1 LTAPVQ
7 RFLSDAEPLGGPF
20 ALLGI
25 EPGDVDDARVN
36 AALLRQLARVA
47 AHPLGATPEA
57 EEVRLALHV
66 AAAQLRDP
74 AVRRALMTE
83 LATRPASRHAGA
95 AITSPSEPAALTA
108 AEDPLRPRVL
118 AVLAMSG
125 GWNST
130 ARVRLAALA
139 IAQGRDPAQVMAL
152 ASQSPAVGLSG
163 APSITPP
170 PSALASPHRVAIPS
184 VRTRRR
190 RVLLGA
196 AMVLMVI
203 VSFVLAR
210 AVMVISP
217 PPSARQEMQAAE
229 SSADGAPE
237 SVEPG
242 RGVSPG
248 SAPTLP
254 GATTSSS
261 PLAATATPAPIV
273 EPRGTSALRT
283 PSRGADVQ
291 APIEPANTAYSV
303 RRRTGGVIS
312 RWESAALLAIAR
324 NAGDRA
330 RDQLAHAVG
339 LARLNAAASSAWLA
353 HNDDAERL
361 ITSAESAEGLPALLP
376 DPPDTA
382 QRDAIMRSLTAPGAE
397 TDGQL
402 ALEINAARRQPG
414 AALES
419 LGRRRY
425 ALDPL
430 GPADCDAVAAGA
442 LFGSPLDLRLI
453 CRKIAID
460 QKTNPVMIHAVLEAL
475 PKAAAQR
482 PVSEIVEE
490 LTGRRLPLVEDPA
503 WPTSARA
510 ALVARLAELLAQDDA
525 DSIDSM
531 AGLLIGAYEAH
542 SSELAGDMSTPAA
555 PAPTTTAP
563 ASESPAAPA
572 APIATPGALGDADQ
586 VLGRVW
592 GRWRQIALEDPRAA
606 GDVQRLSRRRELRM
620 SLASGV
626 VQRFIAG
633 QASNVELMAL
643 VVRREQPS
651 LEPRVNGAL
660 ERAAAQQ
667 RRAATAAAQIAGWE
681 RATAEL
687 WLLRFGNTQ
696 VAGESHG
703 AGGPS

>member
-1 LTAPVQ
+1 MQ

-20 ALLGI
+20 ALLGL

-74 AVRRALMTE
+74 SVRRALIAE
-83 LATRPASRHAGA
+83 ISARPTSREVVRADASARVTG
-95 AITSPSEPAALTA
+95 
-108 AEDPLRPRVL
+108 EDPLRARVL

-125 GWNST
+125 GWNSS

-139 IAQGRDPAQVMAL
+139 ISEHRDPAEVMAL
-152 ASQSPAVGLSG
+152 AARAPALGLTGS
-163 APSITPP
+163 PSIVPP
-170 PSALASPHRVAIPS
+170 ASALASPHRVAIPA

-217 PPSARQEMQAAE
+217 PPSARQSLQRTDA
-229 SSADGAPE
+229 SADEALGSSVAHNEASLDARGAPARSATGPSPA
-237 SVEPG
+237 SVL
-242 RGVSPG
+242 
-248 SAPTLP
+248 SAETGP
-254 GATTSSS
+254 S
-261 PLAATATPAPIV
+261 PIV
-273 EPRGTSALRT
+273 EPRGTLSPRT
-283 PSRGADVQ
+283 PSRGAEVD
-291 APIEPANTAYSV
+291 APAEPANTAYSV

-312 RWESAALLAIAR
+312 RWEAATLSAIEKRAS
-324 NAGDRA
+324 DRA
-330 RDQLAHAVG
+330 RDQLALAVG
-339 LARLNAAASSAWLA
+339 LARLNAAASAAWSSQQVA
-353 HNDDAERL
+353 AERL
-361 ITSAESAEGLPALLP
+361 ITSAESADGLPALLP

-382 QRDAIMRSLTAPGAE
+382 PRDAIMRSLTAPGTE
-397 TDGQL
+397 NDGQL
-402 ALEINAARRQPG
+402 ALEISAARRQPG

-482 PVSEIVEE
+482 PVSEIVSE
-490 LTGRRLPLVEDPA
+490 LTGRVLPLVEDPS
-503 WPTSARA
+503 WPTAARA

-525 DSIDSM
+525 DSIDSI
-531 AGLLIGAYEAH
+531 AGLLIGAYDAH
-542 SSELAGDMSTPAA
+542 ASELADVVSTPAVPASAADPPDA
-555 PAPTTTAP
+555 PATAGV
-563 ASESPAAPA
+563 
-572 APIATPGALGDADQ
+572 TRGALSGADQ
-586 VLGRVW
+586 ALARVW
-592 GRWRQIALEDPRAA
+592 GRWRQLALEDPRAA
-606 GDVQRLSRRRELRM
+606 GDVQRLSRRRELRL

-651 LEPRVNGAL
+651 LGARVNEVL
-660 ERAAAQQ
+660 ERTAAVQ

-681 RATAEL
+681 RASAEL

-696 VAGESHG
+696 VAGESRG

>member
-1 LTAPVQ
+1 MQ

-20 ALLGI
+20 ALLGL

-74 AVRRALMTE
+74 LVRRALIAEISARPTSRE
-83 LATRPASRHAGA
+83 VVRADASAPATG
-95 AITSPSEPAALTA
+95 
-108 AEDPLRPRVL
+108 EDPLRARVL

-125 GWNST
+125 GWNSS

-139 IAQGRDPAQVMAL
+139 ISEHRDPAEVMAL
-152 ASQSPAVGLSG
+152 AARAPALGLTGS
-163 APSITPP
+163 PSIVPP
-170 PSALASPHRVAIPS
+170 ASALASPHRVAIPA

-196 AMVLMVI
+196 AMVVMVI

-217 PPSARQEMQAAE
+217 PPSVRKEMQAAE
-229 SSADGAPE
+229 SSGESAPE
-237 SVEPG
+237 LVEAG
-242 RGVSPG
+242 RGATPG

-261 PLAATATPAPIV
+261 PLSATATPAPFV

-312 RWESAALLAIAR
+312 RWEAATLSVIEKRAS
-324 NAGDRA
+324 DRA
-330 RDQLAHAVG
+330 RDQLALAVG
-339 LARLNAAASSAWLA
+339 LARLNAAASAAWSSQQVA
-353 HNDDAERL
+353 AERL
-361 ITSAESAEGLPALLP
+361 VTSAESADGLPALLP

-382 QRDAIMRSLTAPGAE
+382 PRDAIMRSLTAPGAE

-482 PVSEIVEE
+482 PVSEIVSE
-490 LTGRRLPLVEDPA
+490 LTGRVLPLVEDPS
-503 WPTSARA
+503 WPTAARA

-525 DSIDSM
+525 DSVNSIAS
-531 AGLLIGAYEAH
+531 LLIAAYDAQVNETDIAT
-542 SSELAGDMSTPAA
+542 SSDSAIPA
-555 PAPTTTAP
+555 PAVPASAADPPDAP
-563 ASESPAAPA
+563 ATAGV
-572 APIATPGALGDADQ
+572 TRGALSGADQ
-586 VLGRVW
+586 ALARVW
-592 GRWRQIALEDPRAA
+592 GRWRQLALEDPRAA
-606 GDVQRLSRRRELRM
+606 GDVQRLSRRRELRL

-651 LEPRVNGAL
+651 LGARVNEVL
-660 ERAAAQQ
+660 ERTAAVQ

-681 RATAEL
+681 RASAEL

-696 VAGESHG
+696 VAGESRG